1 VKETSLL
8 HSGQS
13 NFTVALGIISQ
24 SSACGLTSRKMNST
38 YQSITCDA
46 ASRCSLIRS
55 KLSAISLRRRR

>member
-24 SSACGLTSRKMNST
+24 SSACGLTSRKISPSFVMPD
-38 YQSITCDA
+38 QDA
-46 ASRCSLIRS
+46 R
-55 KLSAISLRRRR
+55 